1 MPNLLKS
8 GPFKPD
14 QNRLC
19 LFGSFDSANLV
30 VRFVLE
36 EIGLDYRFIEVD
48 RTVRANRTPDY
59 LKLNPQ
65 GLIPVLADPDLS
77 EPVFETAAIILHLA
91 DKTQR
96 LAPHPSSPERG
107 RLLTWLFFLS
117 NTLHADLR
125 ISFRPE
131 RYVLDAAV
139 RPHLVAG
146 LGAGLRQGFDHLE
159 SAFERSG
166 GPYVLGADPS
176 IADFYAATC
185 ARWYQLYPESSDIDR
200 KAWPRL
206 TEMLALLQ
214 TRPAVVRAK
223 EKERIPGPV
232 FLDPQRPAIDPA
244 ALTGI

>member
-1 MPNLLKS
+1 MPD
-8 GPFKPD
+8 PFKPDPLKPD

-19 LFGSFDSANLV
+19 LYGSFDSANLV

-36 EIGLDYRFIEVD
+36 EIGFDYRFIEVD
-48 RTVRANRTPDY
+48 RAVRANRTPEY

-65 GLIPVLADPDLS
+65 GLMPVLADPDLS
-77 EPVFETAAIILHLA
+77 EPVFETAAILLHLA
-91 DKTQR
+91 DKAQR

-131 RYVLDAAV
+131 RYVADTVA
-139 RPHLVAG
+139 RPLLIAG
-146 LGAGLRQGFDHLE
+146 LGDRLRQGFEHLE

-166 GPYVLGADPS
+166 GPYVLGAQPS
-176 IADFYAATC
+176 IVDFYAATC
-185 ARWYQLYPESSDIDR
+185 TRWYQLYPEPKPFNR
-200 KAWPRL
+200 NAWPRL
-206 TEMLALLQ
+206 TAMLADLQ
-214 TRPAVVRAK
+214 IRPAVVRST
-223 EKERIPGPV
+223 EMEQIPGPA